1 MRNEEYLRICSQK
14 EQQLS
19 DRLDVPGDSIVQLEL
34 SDRSVRRTL
43 KLDFQFYP
51 YPTTKSKLWFQQDTA
66 TDHIT
71 QNSLDVLRENVSMR
85 GDAGWPAQS
94 PDLSIFYF
102 E

>member
-1 MRNEEYLRICSQK
+1 MQPERAAVEGS
-14 EQQLS
+14 
-19 DRLDVPGDSIVQLEL
+19 PGRSRRKHAVQLEL
-34 SDRSVRRTL
+34 SDRSVRRIL

-51 YPTTKSKLWFQQDTA
+51 YPITKIKLWFQQDTA

-85 GDAGWPAQS
+85 GDAEWPAQS